1 MHGTSAIAGGEGA
14 ADRHAAVVFS
24 SDAEWADHLVTFVR
38 TGFDRGEQVQYFA
51 DSTDPGRVHRTLADR
66 GIDAASAVRRGQ
78 LVVTT
83 AGQTYLSGARFDP
96 DMVIGLWHEAVESAT
111 AGGYRGLRAIGEMSW
126 GGRDMAGAD
135 RLLEYELR
143 IHHEVFAQLPLCA
156 WCFYDRRL
164 VPRADLEVLAAAHL
178 ARAGAADRHDHA
190 DGPGLRA
197 APLAGRPG
205 FRLSGSAGYENRY
218 VTASALAALTA
229 SPAEHVTLDLSALD
243 HLDVAALAG
252 IARAARRRSAATPVR
267 LLGAPPALRRMLE
280 LFPELGGVMEVTG
293 R

>member
-1 MHGTSAIAGGEGA
+1 MHGTSAIASGESA
-14 ADRHAAVVFS
+14 VDRHAAVVFS
-24 SDAEWADHLVTFVR
+24 SDAEWADHLVAFVR
-38 TGFDRGEQVQYFA
+38 AGIDRDEQVRYFA
-51 DSTDPGRVHRTLADR
+51 DSTDPGRVTRTLDER
-66 GIDAASAVRRGQ
+66 GVDAASAVRRGQ
-78 LVVTT
+78 LLVIT

-96 DMVIGLWHEAVESAT
+96 DTMIGLWHEAVEAAT
-111 AGGYRGLRAIGEMSW
+111 ARGHRGLRAIGEMSW
-126 GGRDMAGAD
+126 GARDIAGAD

-143 IHHEVFAQLPLCA
+143 IHHEVFARLPLCA

-164 VPRADLEVLAAAHL
+164 VPRTDLEVLAAAHL
-178 ARAGAADRHDHA
+178 ARTGIADCHDRA
-190 DGPGLRA
+190 DGPALSV

-205 FRLSGSAGYENRY
+205 FRLSGSAGYENRH

-229 SPAEHVTLDLSALD
+229 SPAQDVTLDLSALD

-252 IARAARRRSAATPVR
+252 IARAAHRRSAVAPVR

-280 LFPELGGVMEVTG
+280 LFPELGGVMEVAG